1 MLFSCEGNRERCQE
15 DVILR
20 GLNVSMKTGFGL
32 HVPRT
37 TVGINFTPNGK
48 HHARFPF
55 GVFHFW
61 KNTTNRLINRDLW
74 N

>member
-20 GLNVSMKTGFGL
+20 GLNVSMIPGFGL

-37 TVGINFTPNGK
+37 TVPRNKFYPKREACMVLPVWGISFLEEYYQQVNQS
-48 HHARFPF
+48 
-55 GVFHFW
+55 
-61 KNTTNRLINRDLW
+61 
-74 N
+74 